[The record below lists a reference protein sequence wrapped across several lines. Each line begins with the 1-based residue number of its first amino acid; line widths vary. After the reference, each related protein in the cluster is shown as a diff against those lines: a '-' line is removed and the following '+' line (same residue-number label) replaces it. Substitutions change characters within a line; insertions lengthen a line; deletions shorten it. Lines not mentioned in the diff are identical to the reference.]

1 MSSAR
6 TAERLGR
13 ILAMV
18 PWVIAHPGATVDEVC
33 RRFDY
38 TRSDLVRDL
47 DLVFVC
53 GLPGY
58 GPGDLMEAY
67 LDGDEVVIDMA
78 DYFRRP
84 VALTAVEALML
95 LASGMAILSAGTADP
110 ALQSGVTKLAT
121 VLLPDPGVID
131 VGLPELDDLG
141 LLRTAAAQGDVVR
154 IEYVAIASGSAT
166 VRDIEPWRVF
176 SALGNWYV
184 SAHCRMAGGERLF
197 RVDRIRHAAVTGD
210 RFAPPQ
216 DPPAPGVRY
225 TPGADDVV
233 VRIALDPSAS
243 WVAEYY
249 PVREVGRDGSGLIV
263 EFAASDP
270 AVTAR
275 LLLRLGV
282 EARLL
287 DGGDAAVV
295 RRALGDMRSRI
306 LTRYR

>member
-18 PWVIAHPGATVDEVC
+18 PWVIANPGTTVDEVC
-33 RRFDY
+33 GRFGY
-38 TRSDLVRDL
+38 SRSDLVKDL

-84 VALTAVEALML
+84 LALTGVEALTL
-95 LASGMAILSAGTADP
+95 LASGMAILSAGTADA
-110 ALQSGVTKLAT
+110 ALESGVAKLARA
-121 VLLPDPGVID
+121 LLPDPGVID
-131 VGLPELDDLG
+131 VGVPELPELG
-141 LLRTAAAQGDVVR
+141 LLRTAAGNGSVVH
-154 IEYVAIASGSAT
+154 IEYMALSSGNVT
-166 VRDIEPWRVF
+166 ERDIEPWRVF
-176 SALGNWYV
+176 SGQGNWYV
-184 SAHCRMAGGERLF
+184 SAHCRLAGGERIF
-197 RVDRIRHAAVTGD
+197 RVDRIRRAAITGD
-210 RFAPPQ
+210 RFQ
-216 DPPAPGVRY
+216 RPALVPSTGLRY
-225 TPGADDVV
+225 TPGADDIV
-233 VRIALDPSAS
+233 VRLALRPAAA

-249 PVREVGRDGSGLIV
+249 PVRELERTVDALIV

-275 LLLRLGV
+275 LLLRLGQD
-282 EARLL
+282 ADLL
-287 DGGDAAVV
+287 EGGDAVAVAASV
-295 RRALGDMRSRI
+295 RALRERI
-306 LTRYR
+306 LARYR

>member
-6 TAERLGR
+6 TAERLSR

-18 PWVIAHPGATVDEVC
+18 PWVIAHPGSTVDEVC
-33 RRFDY
+33 DRFGY
-38 TRSDLVRDL
+38 SKGDLVKDL

-84 VALTAVEALML
+84 IALSGVEALML
-95 LASGMAILSAGTADP
+95 LASGMAILSAGTADA
-110 ALQSGVTKLAT
+110 ALQSGVDKLTTA
-121 VLLPDPGVID
+121 LLPDPGVID

-141 LLRTAAAQGDVVR
+141 ILRAAAAAGDVVR
-154 IEYVAIASGSAT
+154 IEYLSIGSGATT

-184 SAHCRMAGGERLF
+184 SAHCRLAEGERLF
-197 RVDRIRHAAVTGD
+197 RVDRIRRAALTGD
-210 RFAPPQ
+210 HFSPPA
-216 DPPAPGVRY
+216 DPPPPGVRY

-233 VRIALDPSAS
+233 VRIELGPAAS

-249 PVREVGRDGSGLIV
+249 PVRELERGEGGLVV
-263 EFAASDP
+263 EFAASTA

-275 LLLRLGV
+275 LLLRLGA
-282 EARLL
+282 EAHLIE
-287 DGGDAAVV
+287 GGDADAV
-295 RRALGDMRSRI
+295 RTALGDMRSRV
-306 LTRYR
+306 LARYR